1 LRPYST
7 AQKLKKM
14 KSPKRIYMFHLMK
27 IVIILVA
34 FLIPPQYLRA
44 QTYQQDTATIE
55 RLLVSAKSKRFSDS
69 ATALKEAH
77 QALGLAKKHND
88 GELIY
93 NAYHRLARIHE
104 VNDKNYKA
112 LVYFEAEL
120 SVENQVND
128 TIKSSI
134 YSEVATA
141 NLYVG
146 NIRRAYEYF
155 MKNYDLSIKSNIL
168 TGKQTSN
175 LQLGMFYRDI
185 NEFEKATQYLIKSVE
200 YAIEME
206 SPDEVCDG
214 YRMLAG
220 VYLKTKNLDL
230 ALQSSEKSIS
240 YVDKINDYIFPRY
253 FVYLSHGRILGR
265 CGKFDEALVTLK
277 KAKDLS
283 RKDAN
288 KSCEASC
295 NVEIA
300 DLYNQYNDLKNAEF
314 YYQLSMPLLE
324 SISEVETM
332 TFQSTYG
339 HLLIKKGDY
348 NEAITLLNACNVT
361 AEKFQKKLLLQK
373 NYKML
378 SLAYEK
384 KGDDHQS
391 LLYLKKSN
399 ILQDSV
405 FSEENTK
412 RVAEAEFKFDL
423 TKSEED
429 VKKIK
434 ARQFYTI
441 SISVFI
447 VLSLFIAF
455 LVYFLRSKNQKN
467 KFLLEKTQM
476 LTETTRIIKDKNRQL
491 EESNEIL
498 RQFAYASAHDL
509 KEPLRSINSF
519 VNIIQKRYLK
529 ILPPEATE
537 YMGFVNVGV
546 KRMESLLNALLEF
559 SSVLIDDNTAHKE
572 NDMTLVLKDVFHH
585 CENLIQEKKAVI
597 RYPSVF
603 PTILMNEAHLKPVL
617 FNLVHNALKFS
628 KTEAKIEIDFQTTS
642 DEFILFVK
650 DEGIGMDKS
659 YSDKIFKLFQR
670 LDRVTH
676 KESVG
681 IGLTICKKIVDKYAG
696 RIWFESV
703 VNEGTTFYIA
713 FPKNMISDVPSLLT
727 PPQYLEVKAAVLEAN
742 LSV

>member
-1 LRPYST
+1 MKPPITILTMRP
-7 AQKLKKM
+7 
-14 KSPKRIYMFHLMK
+14 MK
-27 IVIILVA
+27 ILILFFA
-34 FLIPPQYLRA
+34 LLTAPQYLVA
-44 QTYQQDTATIE
+44 QTYQQDTATIK
-55 RLLVSAKSKRFSDS
+55 RLLISAKSKRFSDS
-69 ATALKEAH
+69 STALKEAH
-77 QALGLAKKHND
+77 QALALAKKHNAS
-88 GELIY
+88 ELIY
-93 NAYHRLARIHE
+93 DAYHRLARIHE

-128 TIKSSI
+128 TIKCSI

-146 NIRRAYEYF
+146 NIPRAYEYF

-168 TGKQTSN
+168 IGKQTSN

-206 SPDEVCDG
+206 SPDEVCDS

-240 YVDKINDYIFPRY
+240 YVDKIDNYIFPRY

-283 RKDAN
+283 RKDHN

-361 AEKFQKKLLLQK
+361 AEKFEKKLLLQK
-373 NYKML
+373 NYKNL

-391 LLYLKKSN
+391 LLYLKKS
-399 ILQDSV
+399 IALQDSV

-412 RVAEAEFKFDL
+412 RIAEAQFKFDL
-423 TKSEED
+423 SKSEAQVTTMKD
-429 VKKIK
+429 
-434 ARQFYTI
+434 RQMKMGI
-441 SISVFI
+441 IGI
-447 VLSLFIAF
+447 LFILAFSVAF
-455 LVYFLRSKNQKN
+455 LMYSSKAKNDKNKMLTDKNQ
-467 KFLLEKTQM
+467 E
-476 LTETTRIIKDKNRQL
+476 IKGKNRQL

-498 RQFAYASAHDL
+498 KQFAYASAHDL

-519 VNIIQKRYLK
+519 VNILQKRYMK
-529 ILPPEATE
+529 DVPVEAHE
-537 YMGFVNVGV
+537 YMGFVTTGV

-559 SSVLIDDNTAHKE
+559 SSVLTDEDLE
-572 NDMTLVLKDVFHH
+572 NKHNDVSTMLKTVFYNHQ
-585 CENLIQEKKAVI
+585 NLIDEKKAVI
-597 RYPSVF
+597 RTPSVF
-603 PTILMNEAHLKPVL
+603 PTIFMGDTHLKLL
-617 FNLVHNALKFS
+617 FCNLVSNALKFS
-628 KTEAKIEIDFQTTS
+628 KTEAKIEINYTMTQ
-642 DEFILFVK
+642 DEIILSVK
-650 DEGIGMDKS
+650 DEGIGLDKS
-659 YSDKIFKLFQR
+659 YGDKVFKLFQR
-670 LDRVTH
+670 LDRVSH
-676 KESVG
+676 KESAG
-681 IGLTICKKIVDKYAG
+681 IGLTLCKNIVDKYAG

-703 VNEGTTFYIA
+703 VNEGTTFFVA
-713 FPKNMISDVPSLLT
+713 FPKSMISKMPTPKL
-727 PPQYLEVKAAVLEAN
+727 PPQYLEVKYTVENEKIAV
-742 LSV
+742 S

>member
-1 LRPYST
+1 
-7 AQKLKKM
+7 M
-14 KSPKRIYMFHLMK
+14 ESPKRIYKPNYMK
-27 IVIILVA
+27 TII
-34 FLIPPQYLRA
+34 FLLALFTTPQYLGA
-44 QTYQQDTATIE
+44 QAYQQDTATIK
-55 RLLVSAKSKRFSDS
+55 RLLISAKSKRFSDS
-69 ATALKEAH
+69 STALKEAH
-77 QALGLAKKHND
+77 QALALAKKHKD

-93 NAYHRLARIHE
+93 DAYHRLARIHE
-104 VNDKNYKA
+104 VNDKNHKA

-141 NLYVG
+141 NFYVG

-168 TGKQTSN
+168 IGKQTSN

-206 SPDEVCDG
+206 SPDEVCDS

-283 RKDAN
+283 RKDGN

-332 TFQSTYG
+332 TFQSAYG

-348 NEAITLLNACNVT
+348 NEAITLLNTCNVT
-361 AEKFQKKLLLQK
+361 AEKFEKKLLLQK
-373 NYKML
+373 NYKNL

-391 LLYLKKSN
+391 LLYLKKS
-399 ILQDSV
+399 IALQDSV
-405 FSEENTK
+405 FSEDNTK
-412 RVAEAEFKFDL
+412 RIAEAQFKFDL
-423 TKSEED
+423 SKSEAQVTTMKD
-429 VKKIK
+429 
-434 ARQFYTI
+434 RQMKMGI
-441 SISVFI
+441 IGI
-447 VLSLFIAF
+447 LFILAFSVAF
-455 LVYFLRSKNQKN
+455 LMYSSKAKNDKNKMLTDKNQ
-467 KFLLEKTQM
+467 E
-476 LTETTRIIKDKNRQL
+476 IKGKNRQL

-498 RQFAYASAHDL
+498 KQFAYASAHDL

-519 VNIIQKRYLK
+519 VNILQKRYMK
-529 ILPPEATE
+529 DVPVEAHE
-537 YMGFVNVGV
+537 YMSFVTTGV

-559 SSVLIDDNTAHKE
+559 SSVLTDEDLE
-572 NDMTLVLKDVFHH
+572 NKHNDVSAMLKTVFYNHQ
-585 CENLIQEKKAVI
+585 NLINEKKAVI
-597 RYPSVF
+597 RTPSVF
-603 PTILMNEAHLKPVL
+603 PTIFMGDTHLKLL
-617 FNLVHNALKFS
+617 FCNLVSNALKFS
-628 KTEAKIEIDFQTTS
+628 KTEAKIEINYTMTH
-642 DEFILFVK
+642 DEIILSVK
-650 DEGIGMDKS
+650 DEGIGLDKS
-659 YSDKIFKLFQR
+659 YGDKVFKLFQR
-670 LDRVTH
+670 LDRVSH
-676 KESVG
+676 KESAG
-681 IGLTICKKIVDKYAG
+681 IGLTLCKNIVDKYAG
-696 RIWFESV
+696 RIWFDSV
-703 VNEGTTFYIA
+703 VNEGTTFFVA
-713 FPKNMISDVPSLLT
+713 FPKSMISKIPVT
-727 PPQYLEVKAAVLEAN
+727 KGAPQYLEHVAA
-742 LSV
+742 